1 MFYQCKWEK
10 IILILLTGYIQR
22 EEGLDF
28 LIKQCL
34 WKLALTKDNKKSL
47 IRLPCLKCVKD
58 RFCSYISYL
67 HFLWGCP
74 ARIVYNKAKR
84 KTMRW
89 KWTSH
94 CVYLLS
100 LSTLSCFPCLKQ
112 HKSRRQNSKFQGISR
127 YIFDVS
133 SCISPRTEVNHSP
146 TTWQCW
152 ISHYYLFSLW
162 LLLQTCLCVH
172 GKDQNNVDNWIQKLL
187 FHTRKY

>member
-1 MFYQCKWEK
+1 MFYQCKWEE

-22 EEGLDF
+22 GGGLDF

-94 CVYLLS
+94 CVYLLCFIMLS
-100 LSTLSCFPCLKQ
+100 LFKTTQIKKTKFEASRNIQVHFWCFIMHFTKDRSEPFTNDLAMLNFPLLSFQPVVTLTDLPMCSWKRP
-112 HKSRRQNSKFQGISR
+112 
-127 YIFDVS
+127 
-133 SCISPRTEVNHSP
+133 E
-146 TTWQCW
+146 QC
-152 ISHYYLFSLW
+152 
-162 LLLQTCLCVH
+162 
-172 GKDQNNVDNWIQKLL
+172 G
-187 FHTRKY
+187 